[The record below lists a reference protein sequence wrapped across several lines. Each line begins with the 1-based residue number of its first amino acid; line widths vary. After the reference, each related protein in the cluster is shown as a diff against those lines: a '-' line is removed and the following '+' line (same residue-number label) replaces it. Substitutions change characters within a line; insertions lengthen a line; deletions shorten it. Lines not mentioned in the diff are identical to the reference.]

1 MKNRFLA
8 IRLIA
13 IWVLPLAAQVQ
24 SLLIPAG
31 TPEDGAIQTITKEP
45 DDAKRLAM
53 WEDFVTKFA
62 SNPAAVAY
70 GNSQIQQHYLSTG
83 DATKALAYGDKA
95 MAAVPNN
102 LDILMSQTMAA
113 QQLKDEDKI
122 LHYAAL
128 GGKAITGI
136 KNTPAPAGVE
146 AADWTMKLEGQRRSY
161 QQQYEFFDGAAYN
174 AVAGEQNAKKRVD
187 YAQQYVAA
195 FPDGKYT
202 DQVHQ
207 VAITSLLQA
216 NDFATLA
223 KYGETALKAN
233 PNNVAT
239 LSLLAYAL
247 VEDPSPKNPYLARAM
262 EHARKAIE
270 LGKADAAETDRST
283 KLSVGLAYE
292 ALGYALMKQD
302 KTAASITEFK
312 SASNLL
318 KDDPGSHEVVLF
330 RMGYAY
336 AKLKRYGEARETLNQ
351 VIAMKGPFEKQAKE
365 LLGKVNAAGARRE

>member
-1 MKNRFLA
+1 MKNRLLA
-8 IRLIA
+8 ILLLTIFT
-13 IWVLPLAAQVQ
+13 LPAVAQVQ

-31 TPEDGAIQTITKEP
+31 TPEDEAIQSITKEP

-53 WEDFVTKFA
+53 WEEFVTKFSA
-62 SNPAAVAY
+62 NPAAVAY
-70 GNSQIQQHYLSTG
+70 GDSQIQQHYLSSG
-83 DATKALAYGDKA
+83 DAAKALAYGDKA

-102 LDILMSQTMAA
+102 LDILMSQTMAS
-113 QQLKDEDKI
+113 QQLKDDAKV
-122 LHYAAL
+122 LHYATL
-128 GGKAITGI
+128 GGKAISGI

-146 AADWTMKLEGQRRSY
+146 AADWAIKLEAQRKGLE
-161 QQQYEFFDGAAYN
+161 QQYEFFDGAAYN
-174 AVAGEQNAKKRVD
+174 AVAGEQNAKKRVE
-187 YAQQYVAA
+187 YAKEYVES
-195 FPDGKYT
+195 FPDGHYA

-207 VAITSLLQA
+207 VVISSLLQA

-223 KYGETALKAN
+223 KYGETALAAN
-233 PNNVAT
+233 ANNVAT

-247 VEDPSPKNPYLARAM
+247 VEDPSPKNPYLAKAM

-270 LGKADAAETDRST
+270 LGKADAPETDRST
-283 KLSVGLAYE
+283 KLSVGLAHE

-302 KTAASITEFK
+302 KTAACIAEFK

-336 AKLKRYGEARETLNQ
+336 AKLKRYGDARETLND

-365 LLGKVNAAGARRE
+365 LLGKVNAAGAR